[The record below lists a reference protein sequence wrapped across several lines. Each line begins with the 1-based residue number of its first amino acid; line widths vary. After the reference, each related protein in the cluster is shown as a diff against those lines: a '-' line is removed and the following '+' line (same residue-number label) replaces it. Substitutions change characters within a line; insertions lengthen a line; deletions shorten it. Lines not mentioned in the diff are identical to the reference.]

1 MNGFLAEESPSHL
14 LSVAAVDLVRQDGRV
29 RRQHRRRHRLRVQRS
44 RLVHRGTARLWRGD
58 DLSLPIHGIVIKS
71 FTPQECPSVCVTDF
85 PAACCAP
92 RESPEQYFEYPAYNE
107 YCGYYEYC
115 EYCNHCG

>member
-29 RRQHRRRHRLRVQRS
+29 CRQHRRRHRLRVQRS

>member
-1 MNGFLAEESPSHL
+1 MK
-14 LSVAAVDLVRQDGRV
+14 
-29 RRQHRRRHRLRVQRS
+29 RRRFKFAH
-44 RLVHRGTARLWRGD
+44 
-58 DLSLPIHGIVIKS
+58 HGVVIKS

-92 RESPEQYFEYPAYNE
+92 RESPEQYFEYPGYNE

-115 EYCNHCG
+115 EYIAIIVVGITMTRFGQNMSTAPQWGQL